1 MSVLSVLTAAIAP
14 GVALLAYFYLKDRY
28 DTEPIHLVMKLFLFG
43 VLLVFPVMVLQ
54 RAFVHGL
61 GDDPIISSFIISGGL
76 EEFLKWFLVYILI
89 YQHSSF
95 DEPYDGIVYAVAV
108 SLGFATLEN
117 VFYAFFNSAS
127 ISSLLSRALLPV
139 SGHAMFGVIMGYHL
153 GRSKFTPDRKTRH
166 LVYSIVFPIFWHG
179 LYDYILLTTKSY
191 WVWFII
197 PLMIFLWVRGI
208 WKVNRANSKS
218 PLRVMQTEEQVKI

>member
-1 MSVLSVLTAAIAP
+1 LTAAIAP

-28 DTEPIHLVMKLFLFG
+28 DTEPIHLVMKMFMFG

-54 RAFVHGL
+54 RALVHGL
-61 GDDPIISSFIISGGL
+61 GDDPIVFSFIISAGL
-76 EEFLKWFLVYILI
+76 EEFLKWFLIYIII

-117 VFYAFFNSAS
+117 VFYAFLNSAS
-127 ISSLLSRALLPV
+127 ITSLLSRALLPV

-153 GRSKFTPDRKTRH
+153 GKAKFNPDRRTRH
-166 LVYSIVFPIFWHG
+166 LTYSIAFPIFWHG

-191 WVWFII
+191 WVWFMI
-197 PLMIFLWVRGI
+197 PLMVFLWVRNLG
-208 WKVNRANSKS
+208 KVNRANSKS
-218 PLRVMQTEEQVKI
+218 PLRVIQSDDQVKI

>member
-54 RAFVHGL
+54 RAFAHGL
-61 GDDPIISSFIISGGL
+61 GADPLVFSFIISAGL
-76 EEFLKWFLVYILI
+76 EEFLKWFIVYIVI
-89 YQHSSF
+89 YQHASF

-117 VFYAFFNSAS
+117 VFYAFLNSAS

-139 SGHAMFGVIMGYHL
+139 SGHAMFGVIMGYYL
-153 GRSKFTPDRKTRH
+153 GKSKFTPDRKTRY
-166 LVYSIVFPIFWHG
+166 LAYSILFPIFWHG

-191 WVWFII
+191 WVWFMI
-197 PLMIFLWVRGI
+197 PLMVFLWARSLK
-208 WKVNRANSKS
+208 KVNRANSKS
-218 PLRVMQTEEQVKI
+218 PLRVIQSEDQVKI